1 MAIFS
6 KFGDFQFD
14 VLREVG
20 NIGAGHAAT
29 ALSKLI
35 QKDVDMRVPQ
45 VKIIAF
51 DEVADFVGGAE
62 ALVVAVFLRVEGDCP
77 GNMFCIMDVDSARNL
92 LSQLIGTQTKHEQE
106 ALSEMEASALHE
118 IGNIL
123 AGSYLSSLADL
134 TGLSLHP
141 SVPALAIDMA
151 GAILSYGLIELGRTG
166 DYALTID
173 TAFFEGN
180 EQVKGHFFLIPD
192 PDSLEILFRSL
203 GVPLDGNFENR
214 NG

>member
-1 MAIFS
+1 MANFN

-35 QKDVDMRVPQ
+35 QKEVDMKVPQ
-45 VKIIAF
+45 VKIISF
-51 DEVADFVGGAE
+51 DEIADSVGGAE
-62 ALVVAVFLRVEGDCP
+62 AVVATVFLRVEGDCP
-77 GNMFCIMDVDSARNL
+77 GNMFFIVDLPSARNL
-92 LSQLIGTQTKHEQE
+92 LKQLIGLEGNS
-106 ALSEMEASALHE
+106 ADDGMSEMELSALHE

-123 AGSYLSSLADL
+123 AGSYLSSLADFTRL
-134 TGLSLHP
+134 NLQP

-151 GAILSYGLIELGRTG
+151 GAILSYGLIELGQAG

-180 EQVKGHFFLIPD
+180 QQVQGHFFLIPD
-192 PDSLEILFRSL
+192 PGSFEKLFLAL
-203 GVPLDGNFENR
+203 GVPLDGNY
-214 NG
+214 